1 MLKYISGWNL
11 VFDNNDEN
19 NFNESEDLNSGNHSQ
34 ISNHPRPKIWAIGGG
49 KGGVGKSLVTANI
62 AICLALM
69 GHKVAA
75 IDLDLGGA
83 NLHTCLG
90 VPIPDHTLSDY
101 LTKKVRSL
109 SDLLTPTAIPNLFMI
124 SGAQD
129 EIGIANL
136 KQMHKAKILSQFTEL
151 PVDYVLLDLGAG
163 TTFTTIDFFI
173 AADQGIIT
181 TLPEPTSIEN
191 SYRFIKTVYQRK
203 LKMSEE
209 LLEIG
214 PLIDEA
220 LNSKISQNSTPA
232 DFVNKVIEINPE
244 LGHKLKVEIER
255 LQPRLII
262 NQVRTQADI
271 DIGFSMK
278 LISKKYFGINLDYVG
293 YLDYDATVWQSVK
306 KRKPLLMEFPN
317 STLVNNFDRI
327 IHRLLS
333 IS

>member
-1 MLKYISGWNL
+1 MSILSENSNL
-11 VFDNNDEN
+11 SDE
-19 NFNESEDLNSGNHSQ
+19 FQKHLAPKQGNQ
-34 ISNHPRPKIWAIGGG
+34 KVWAIGGG
-49 KGGVGKSLVTANI
+49 KGGVGKSLVTANLS
-62 AICLALM
+62 ICLALM
-69 GHKVAA
+69 GYKVVA

-90 VPIPDHTLSDY
+90 VPIPEKTLSDY
-101 LTKKVRSL
+101 LSKRVRSL
-109 SDLLTPTAIPNLFMI
+109 TELLTPTAINNLWII

-129 EIGIANL
+129 DLGIANL
-136 KQMHKAKILSQFTEL
+136 KQMHKTKLLNQLGEL
-151 PVDYVLLDLGAG
+151 EVDFILLDLGAG
-163 TTFTTIDFFI
+163 TTFNTIDFFI
-173 AADQGIIT
+173 SADQGIIT

-191 SYRFIKTVYQRK
+191 SYRFIKSVYLRK
-203 LKMSEE
+203 LKQAEE

-214 PLIDEA
+214 PLIDQA
-220 LNSKISQNSTPA
+220 MNAKLSQNSTPS
-232 DFVNKVIEINPE
+232 DLINRIIEINPVM
-244 LGHKLKVEIER
+244 GQKLKAEIGR
-255 LQPRLII
+255 LNPKLII

-327 IHRLLS
+327 IHRLLNLN
-333 IS
+333 

>member
-1 MLKYISGWNL
+1 MFNH
-11 VFDNNDEN
+11 DEN
-19 NFNESEDLNSGNHSQ
+19 SLTNEFHRQ
-34 ISNHPRPKIWAIGGG
+34 MSNQHHPKIWAIGGG
-49 KGGVGKSLVTANI
+49 KGGVGKSLVTANL

-69 GHKVAA
+69 GHRVAA

-90 VPIPDHTLSDY
+90 VPIPEKTLSDY
-101 LTKKVRSL
+101 LSKKVRTL
-109 SDLLTPTAIPNLFMI
+109 TELLTPTAINNLFII

-129 EIGIANL
+129 DLGIANL
-136 KQMHKAKILSQFTEL
+136 KQMHKAKLLNQFNEL

-163 TTFTTIDFFI
+163 TTFNTIDFFI

-191 SYRFIKTVYQRK
+191 SYRFIKTVYHRK
-203 LKMSEE
+203 LKMAEE

-214 PLIDEA
+214 PLIDQA
-220 LNSKISQNSTPA
+220 MNAKLSQNSTPA
-232 DFVNKVIEINPE
+232 DLVNRVIEINPVV
-244 LGHKLKVEIER
+244 GHKLKSEIIK
-255 LQPRLII
+255 LMPKLII
-262 NQVRTQADI
+262 NQVRTQS

-327 IHRLLS
+327 IHRLLN
-333 IS
+333 IN